1 LCRPEL
7 ICTRSKYQER
17 GTRPREK
24 GEMGQTLIGL
34 LQESVVK
41 FASLAALKTRK
52 PDDSFQTLTYAEL
65 YTKVKELGTGLIA
78 IGLLPGAHV
87 AILAENNQSWLITD
101 LAILGC
107 GAVDVPLSPRSAE
120 REIEHIIAHSDAEI
134 AVVENAAVLSR
145 LLVMRKRIAKLKKI
159 VVMEFSGPKPHAGM
173 GEERVLIY
181 TWEDVLKKGNR
192 KIAKGERGF
201 DLRAASVAPTDTA
214 TLLYTSGT
222 TGKPKGVMLSHGN
235 IMHNVTNVH
244 ASISP
249 PAGATW
255 LSILPVW
262 HSFERTV
269 EYCSLSFGGTIAYS
283 QPSEWKI
290 FDDLR
295 ALRPQ
300 YLVIVPSLLENM
312 AKSLEKRLGLVE
324 GLFIRFEKF
333 YLVFSGFVM
342 GRFPRF
348 RRQERLLEVFA
359 AILPLVMLSP
369 VKLASQ
375 FFLRRRV
382 QALLGGNLK
391 AIVSGGGPLPA
402 HLDRFFAA
410 LGVDVLEGY
419 GLTEASPIVAVRMEK
434 YPVLGTVGKPL
445 PQTEVRIVGE
455 NGEDLPPG
463 RRGSVWIKGPQVMT
477 GYYKDPVSTRQILT
491 ADGWLD
497 TGDSGLFTYDGNLVI
512 TGRTKHAIVLGS
524 GERVEPEPIEMV
536 VQESPY
542 VQAAVV
548 VGDRRDSLGLLVV
561 PNMDTL
567 RRLAESRRISWSD
580 EKDLASNPAIYRF
593 FQEEIQARLVNGG
606 IHFPGG
612 RAARIALLPTRF
624 EVGRELTRNL
634 SKRREVI
641 ADLYA
646 GVIERLYRS

>member
-1 LCRPEL
+1 
-7 ICTRSKYQER
+7 
-17 GTRPREK
+17 
-24 GEMGQTLIGL
+24 MGQTLIGL

-41 FASLAALKTRK
+41 YASLAALKTRK

-65 YTKVKELGTGLIA
+65 YTKVKELGTGLIG

-87 AILAENNQSWLITD
+87 ALIAENNQNWLITD

-107 GAVDVPLSPRSAE
+107 GGVDIPLSPFSGD
-120 REIEHIIAHSDAEI
+120 REIEHVIAHSDAEI
-134 AVVENAAVLSR
+134 AVVENAAMLMR
-145 LLVMRKRIAKLKKI
+145 LLGMRKRLGKLKKI
-159 VVMEFSGPKPHAGM
+159 VVMEFSGTKPHAGM

-181 TWEDVLKKGNR
+181 TWEDVLGKGNR

-201 DLRAASVAPTDTA
+201 ELRAAGVAATDTA

-235 IMHNVTNVH
+235 IMHNVTNVQ

-255 LSILPVW
+255 LSVLPVW

-300 YLVIVPSLLENM
+300 YLVIIPALLENV

-348 RRQERLLEVFA
+348 RRQERLLEIFA
-359 AILPLVMLSP
+359 AFLPLVMLSP
-369 VKLASQ
+369 AKLASH
-375 FFLRRRV
+375 FFLRKKV
-382 QALLGGNLK
+382 QAALGGNLR
-391 AIVSGGGPLPA
+391 AIISGGGPLPA

-410 LGVDVLEGY
+410 IGVDVLEGY
-419 GLTEASPIVAVRMEK
+419 GLTEASPIVAVRLEQ

-445 PQTEVRIVGE
+445 PQTEVRVVGE

-463 RRGSVWIKGPQVMT
+463 HKGSVWIKGPQVMM

-561 PNMDTL
+561 PNMDAL
-567 RRLAESRRISWSD
+567 RRLAESRRISWTD
-580 EKDLASNPAIYRF
+580 ERDLTGNPAVYRF
-593 FQEEIQARLVNGG
+593 FQEEVQARLVNSG

-612 RAARIALLPTRF
+612 RAARIALLPARF